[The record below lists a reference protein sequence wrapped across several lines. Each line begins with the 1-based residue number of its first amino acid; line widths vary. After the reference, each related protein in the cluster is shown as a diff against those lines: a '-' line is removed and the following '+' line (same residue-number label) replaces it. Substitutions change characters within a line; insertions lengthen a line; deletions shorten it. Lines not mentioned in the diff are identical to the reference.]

1 MEYPFKITIK
11 KLSVLVFGDI
21 PDIHFNMFLFA
32 LNLAR
37 IEDRIS
43 RGEENEQPF
52 SMINYKR
59 IYSNKRM
66 LNLFIHKFGIDLSS
80 EKMRIAYDE
89 MLKIGTIAS

>member
-1 MEYPFKITIK
+1 MFDYQIIYLK
-11 KLSVLVFGDI
+11 KYVQLFRYN
-21 PDIHFNMFLFA
+21 PLFA

-52 SMINYKR
+52 SMMNYKR

-66 LNLFIHKFGIDLSS
+66 LNLFIYKFGIDLSS

>member
-1 MEYPFKITIK
+1 
-11 KLSVLVFGDI
+11 
-21 PDIHFNMFLFA
+21 
-32 LNLAR
+32 
-37 IEDRIS
+37 
-43 RGEENEQPF
+43 
-52 SMINYKR
+52 MINYKR